1 MQGRVRPC
9 FGGAAVDNQELR
21 KAGLKVTVPR
31 MKVLEI
37 LEQRL
42 DSTDH
47 HHLTAEDIYRQL
59 MEANSDIGLATVYRV
74 LSQFEEAGLVT
85 RHYFEGGQALFELN
99 RGRHHD
105 HIVCVQC
112 GKVEEFVDDVI
123 EDRQSRIANQHNFD
137 LANHSLVLYA
147 NCRGCEHEDD
157 GSDS

>member
-1 MQGRVRPC
+1 MQGRVWPC
-9 FGGAAVDNQELR
+9 YRGAAVDNQDLR

-31 MKVLEI
+31 MKVLEV

-42 DSTDH
+42 DSTEH

-59 MEANSDIGLATVYRV
+59 MDADSDIGLATVYRV

-85 RHYFEGGQALFELN
+85 RHHFEGGQALFELN

-123 EDRQSRIANQHNFD
+123 EDRQSRIAKQRNFD

-147 NCRGCEHEDD
+147 NCRGCDQDD
-157 GSDS
+157 DADK